1 MSAQTPTT
9 DVVAQ
14 QPQNNIKNT
23 IAGQLGKTASSVGAG
38 LAGGIMAGFN
48 PLSAIPGISSGP
60 AVSGISAAA
69 PSTSGGNL
77 INVGNPLQNLGEIM
91 KIMNAGSVTNG
102 GMPSISDSDYTIGLD
117 SGKIVNIG
125 ATANVGASKVGISL
139 GGWTGIAIAGVAMF
153 LLAKRYGKVH

>member
-1 MSAQTPTT
+1 
-9 DVVAQ
+9 
-14 QPQNNIKNT
+14 
-23 IAGQLGKTASSVGAG
+23 
-38 LAGGIMAGFN
+38 MAGFN